1 MKAFI
6 FAAGKGTRLK
16 PFTDKHPKALAKVNN
31 ITLLERNIRF
41 LQSFGINDFI
51 INIHHFGEQIVDFL
65 KENDN
70 FGAKIEISDESEELL
85 ETGGALFFAKELLR
99 RRVEVV
105 ASTQRRTVGWRYF
118 VFKDFFK
125 KELCFAL
132 CVDGQPIFL

>member
-1 MKAFI
+1 MAKTKQAL
-6 FAAGKGTRLK
+6 LK
-16 PFTDKHPKALAKVNN
+16 
-31 ITLLERNIRF
+31 F
-41 LQSFGINDFI
+41 L
-51 INIHHFGEQIVDFL
+51 VR
-65 KENDN
+65 KEV
-70 FGAKIEISDESEELL
+70 
-85 ETGGALFFAKELLR
+85 FFAKELLR